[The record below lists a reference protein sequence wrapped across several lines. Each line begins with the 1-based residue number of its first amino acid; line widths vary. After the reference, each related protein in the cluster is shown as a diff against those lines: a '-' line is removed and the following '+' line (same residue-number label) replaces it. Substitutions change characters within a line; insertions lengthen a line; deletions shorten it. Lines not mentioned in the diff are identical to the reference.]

1 MRCIKTRASKP
12 EDEKSSSSERFQ
24 AFATQSGEGISCFNL
39 KGFFLEI
46 PSANKRG
53 I

>member
-12 EDEKSSSSERFQ
+12 ADEKRSSSEMDQ
-24 AFATQSGEGISCFNL
+24 AFATQSGEGISCFKL
-39 KGFFLEI
+39 KGVFVEV
-46 PSANKRG
+46 PKANKRG